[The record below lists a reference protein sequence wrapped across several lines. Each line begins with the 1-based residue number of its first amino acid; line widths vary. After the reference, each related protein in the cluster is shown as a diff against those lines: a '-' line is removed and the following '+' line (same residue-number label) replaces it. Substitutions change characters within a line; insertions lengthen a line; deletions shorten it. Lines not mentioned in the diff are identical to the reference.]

1 MDNLGD
7 LKEDLEGGS
16 WMDGFMMLIP
26 PTQPHNH
33 IEPFKI
39 LLRTRFGSLVPLH
52 NTKKSSVPGLMIN
65 NNVWNCPQNKKK
77 LVVGPEDSES

>member
-16 WMDGFMMLIP
+16 WMDGLMMLIP
-26 PTQPHNH
+26 PTQSHNH
-33 IEPFKI
+33 MEPFKI
-39 LLRTRFGSLVPLH
+39 LFRTRFGSLVPLH

-77 LVVGPEDSES
+77 LMVGTEDSAS